1 MGGYVYRALAGDTDL
16 HISHVV
22 VPPDCIDDT
31 RARLRGDAVVVGD
44 VDHIGE
50 QPDFALECAGH
61 VAVAQ
66 VVPKLLRRGEDVIVA
81 SVGALGKAGVPELLE
96 TAARQ
101 GGRPEEAT
109 AEVQ

>member
-31 RARLRGDAVVVGD
+31 RARLRGDDVVVGD

-50 QPDFALECAGH
+50 QPDFAMECAGH

-66 VVPKLLRRGEDVIVA
+66 VVPKLLRRGLAVIVA
-81 SVGALGKAGVPELLE
+81 SLRPWGQP
-96 TAARQ
+96 
-101 GGRPEEAT
+101 GRPALLPPPPRPRGPHIPP
-109 AEVQ
+109 VP